1 MIPDGMN
8 IPSCRAERVIPRV
21 VLVFE
26 PGVLWEEH
34 MKATLIALADTD
46 AASTANLSLD
56 AQAQGEIVF
65 VGNGDADDPWWQEFK
80 QAVTEASDAL
90 GETVV
95 FRDVPAESDLKQTA
109 QGIVEENEN
118 SLIIAMADLAQNLDQ
133 QTQDRQSGKVVP
145 LVPSPSDKR

>member
-1 MIPDGMN
+1 
-8 IPSCRAERVIPRV
+8 
-21 VLVFE
+21 
-26 PGVLWEEH
+26 

-90 GETVV
+90 GEAVV

-118 SLIIAMADLAQNLDQ
+118 SLIIAMADLAQNLDE
-133 QTQDRQSGKVVP
+133 QTQDRQSGKVIP
-145 LVPSPSDKR
+145 LVSSPSDKS